1 MRAAMEET
9 GARAKVREYMHCFAM
24 EASDRIAALPP
35 QAGARAQAAREAFR
49 DLFRYSVE
57 RNA

>member
-1 MRAAMEET
+1 MEET

>member
-1 MRAAMEET
+1 MEKT

-24 EASDRIAALPP
+24 EASDRIASLPP
-35 QAGARAQAAREAFR
+35 QAGPCAQAAREAFR
-49 DLFRYSVE
+49 ELFRYSVE